1 MKPLLN
7 IIGGVAVLL
16 ALLGVVLP
24 LLPTTPFLLLASACF
39 MRGSPRLQQR
49 LLASRLG
56 PYLHA
61 YHEGRGIPLQAKLL
75 ALAMLWPSMLLTS
88 SRLEQPL
95 LQVLPL
101 LLATGV
107 SIYLLRLKTLRRE
120 TESPTNGD
128 RATCQNLHQD
138 RHADMRAVNDR
149 TR

>member
-7 IIGGVAVLL
+7 IVGGVAVLL
-16 ALLGVVLP
+16 ALLGIVLP

-56 PYLHA
+56 PYLNA

-95 LQVLPL
+95 LQALPV

-107 SIYLLRLKTLRRE
+107 SIYLLRMKTLRRE
-120 TESPTNGD
+120 TESPTNSG
-128 RATCQNLHQD
+128 RASCQNARQD
-138 RHADMRAVNDR
+138 RQADMRKINGG